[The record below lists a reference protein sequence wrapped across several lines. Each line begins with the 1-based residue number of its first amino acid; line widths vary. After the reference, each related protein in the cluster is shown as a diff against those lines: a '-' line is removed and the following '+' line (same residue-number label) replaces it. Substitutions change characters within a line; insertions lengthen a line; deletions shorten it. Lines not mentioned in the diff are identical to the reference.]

1 MGMAV
6 LGVMVLGAL
15 SLQRLPLE
23 FLPTFSSSS
32 VWVRAP
38 YPSSSPEETERRIV
52 RPLEDILGTINGIE
66 TMSATASA
74 EEGSVSITFVDG
86 TDMDMAAVEVR
97 DRIDRVRDQLPD
109 DLRRVFIRRFQ
120 TSDIPMLRFHV
131 SADWKKDRLYEFIEQ
146 VIQRRL
152 ERLDGVAQVDVR
164 GLLEPQVQVDLVPAR
179 MRAMGIDARDVASAI
194 RDANRNVSGGYID
207 SGSRRLL
214 VRSLGEL
221 RSLSEIRDLPIDG
234 GRLKLSDIAD
244 VRRGYPKQEEFNFLN
259 GKEAVTAR
267 VYKTSTANLLEVADA
282 VKAELAEIRNHPDAE
297 GLELRVYRDSSED
310 VRNGLG
316 QLASAGAIG
325 GLLAIV
331 FLYLFLRK
339 FRTTLLIGLAIPISI
354 VLTFVIMYLLRQAH
368 LSTITLNIMSLM
380 GLMLALGMLVDNS
393 VVVIES
399 IFRHVQDLG
408 EDARTAALHGTSAVA
423 MPIVA
428 STLTTI
434 CVFVPLIFLASSGG
448 GFMRF
453 LTDVG
458 VTIVIVMVSSLLV
471 ALTVVPMTAA
481 FLLRGETTR
490 RSGLVEWMSQSYGR
504 LLGWSLNHRGKF
516 FVAAA
521 AILWGAFTMLSG
533 IERTFSPRSLE
544 RQVALRVET
553 PRSYSL
559 DETRATFEEAVAL
572 LDSRR
577 EPLEIADVAYEYQR
591 GGRPRRGW
599 RGGNSIDIFLKPEE
613 ESRRSTREIQNE
625 IRGMMPV
632 KAGVVFKIQQG
643 RGHGGGSGGI
653 TIEVSGEDMAVLALV
668 ADNVAG
674 ALEDLPWVKDVSTSL
689 ESGDEEIHVTVR
701 RDRASQ
707 TGLSSQAVGSVVAS
721 ALSTRPV
728 TRLKTDEREVDLVMQ
743 YREEDRRSLSQLK
756 TFAIGRASEAQPI
769 SAVADFSVERGP
781 LSISREDRRP
791 KLQITANTASS
802 STSFR
807 MLGEVRTILAGLGLP
822 PGYDWSFGR
831 WERFAS
837 QHLEGVG
844 FAIGFALLLVY
855 MIMASLFESFVQP
868 LVIMFSI
875 PFAIVG
881 VGLTLRLTGQPL
893 DTNAN
898 LGLIILLGVVVNNA
912 IVLIDHINHLRWQ
925 GLSRRE
931 AIVQGGR
938 HRLRPILMTALTTI
952 LGLLPMVAP
961 LIFPGWL
968 GQPEGQAANWAP
980 TCLVILGGLTTS
992 TFLTLLI
999 IPTVYTLVDDMAGF
1013 SRRVVYAA

>member
-1 MGMAV
+1 
-6 LGVMVLGAL
+6 
-15 SLQRLPLE
+15 
-23 FLPTFSSSS
+23 
-32 VWVRAP
+32 
-38 YPSSSPEETERRIV
+38 
-52 RPLEDILGTINGIE
+52 
-66 TMSATASA
+66 
-74 EEGSVSITFVDG
+74 
-86 TDMDMAAVEVR
+86 
-97 DRIDRVRDQLPD
+97 
-109 DLRRVFIRRFQ
+109 
-120 TSDIPMLRFHV
+120 
-131 SADWKKDRLYEFIEQ
+131 
-146 VIQRRL
+146 
-152 ERLDGVAQVDVR
+152 
-164 GLLEPQVQVDLVPAR
+164 
-179 MRAMGIDARDVASAI
+179 
-194 RDANRNVSGGYID
+194 
-207 SGSRRLL
+207 
-214 VRSLGEL
+214 
-221 RSLSEIRDLPIDG
+221 
-234 GRLKLSDIAD
+234 
-244 VRRGYPKQEEFNFLN
+244 
-259 GKEAVTAR
+259 
-267 VYKTSTANLLEVADA
+267 
-282 VKAELAEIRNHPDAE
+282 
-297 GLELRVYRDSSED
+297 
-310 VRNGLG
+310 
-316 QLASAGAIG
+316 
-325 GLLAIV
+325 
-331 FLYLFLRK
+331 
-339 FRTTLLIGLAIPISI
+339 
-354 VLTFVIMYLLRQAH
+354 
-368 LSTITLNIMSLM
+368 
-380 GLMLALGMLVDNS
+380 
-393 VVVIES
+393 
-399 IFRHVQDLG
+399 
-408 EDARTAALHGTSAVA
+408 
-423 MPIVA
+423 
-428 STLTTI
+428 
-434 CVFVPLIFLASSGG
+434 
-448 GFMRF
+448 
-453 LTDVG
+453 
-458 VTIVIVMVSSLLV
+458 
-471 ALTVVPMTAA
+471 
-481 FLLRGETTR
+481 
-490 RSGLVEWMSQSYGR
+490 
-504 LLGWSLNHRGKF
+504 
-516 FVAAA
+516 
-521 AILWGAFTMLSG
+521 
-533 IERTFSPRSLE
+533 
-544 RQVALRVET
+544 
-553 PRSYSL
+553 
-559 DETRATFEEAVAL
+559 
-572 LDSRR
+572 
-577 EPLEIADVAYEYQR
+577 
-591 GGRPRRGW
+591 
-599 RGGNSIDIFLKPEE
+599 
-613 ESRRSTREIQNE
+613 
-625 IRGMMPV
+625 MMPV

-837 QHLEGVG
+837 QDLEGVG

>member
-1 MGMAV
+1 
-6 LGVMVLGAL
+6 
-15 SLQRLPLE
+15 
-23 FLPTFSSSS
+23 
-32 VWVRAP
+32 
-38 YPSSSPEETERRIV
+38 
-52 RPLEDILGTINGIE
+52 
-66 TMSATASA
+66 
-74 EEGSVSITFVDG
+74 
-86 TDMDMAAVEVR
+86 
-97 DRIDRVRDQLPD
+97 
-109 DLRRVFIRRFQ
+109 
-120 TSDIPMLRFHV
+120 
-131 SADWKKDRLYEFIEQ
+131 
-146 VIQRRL
+146 
-152 ERLDGVAQVDVR
+152 
-164 GLLEPQVQVDLVPAR
+164 
-179 MRAMGIDARDVASAI
+179 
-194 RDANRNVSGGYID
+194 
-207 SGSRRLL
+207 
-214 VRSLGEL
+214 
-221 RSLSEIRDLPIDG
+221 
-234 GRLKLSDIAD
+234 
-244 VRRGYPKQEEFNFLN
+244 
-259 GKEAVTAR
+259 
-267 VYKTSTANLLEVADA
+267 
-282 VKAELAEIRNHPDAE
+282 
-297 GLELRVYRDSSED
+297 
-310 VRNGLG
+310 
-316 QLASAGAIG
+316 
-325 GLLAIV
+325 
-331 FLYLFLRK
+331 
-339 FRTTLLIGLAIPISI
+339 
-354 VLTFVIMYLLRQAH
+354 
-368 LSTITLNIMSLM
+368 
-380 GLMLALGMLVDNS
+380 
-393 VVVIES
+393 
-399 IFRHVQDLG
+399 
-408 EDARTAALHGTSAVA
+408 
-423 MPIVA
+423 
-428 STLTTI
+428 
-434 CVFVPLIFLASSGG
+434 
-448 GFMRF
+448 
-453 LTDVG
+453 
-458 VTIVIVMVSSLLV
+458 
-471 ALTVVPMTAA
+471 
-481 FLLRGETTR
+481 
-490 RSGLVEWMSQSYGR
+490 
-504 LLGWSLNHRGKF
+504 
-516 FVAAA
+516 
-521 AILWGAFTMLSG
+521 MLSG

-728 TRLKTDEREVDLVMQ
+728 TRLKTDEREVDLVML

-837 QHLEGVG
+837 QDLEGVG

-961 LIFPGWL
+961 LIFPGLARSARGSGGQL
-968 GQPEGQAANWAP
+968 GADLPR
-980 TCLVILGGLTTS
+980 
-992 TFLTLLI
+992 
-999 IPTVYTLVDDMAGF
+999 D
-1013 SRRVVYAA
+1013 SRRPHHVDLSHPFDHPHRLYAGGRHGRLLAARRLRGLDPDGASRGIPCEHARRLSSGSG